1 LGEEIGSILCT
12 TDSEIPWRTSDQ
24 APPKSLTP
32 KKKVDADAHAA
43 RISTRGAVLRAAQ
56 QREWMAGVKLT
67 FTVASMR
74 LPSLTQ

>member
-1 LGEEIGSILCT
+1 MANVGSST
-12 TDSEIPWRTSDQ
+12 AQKFNTR
-24 APPKSLTP
+24 